1 MKCSCGR
8 SGQSWTLLSAA
19 SSVMQR
25 TEVTVVV
32 VLRYCSQV
40 SSPEY
45 TVLYSLIP
53 VWWQLVVVTLWQSEQ
68 AGRLVLV
75 HNTSQIV
82 RSKKQRSC
90 DNPLTL
96 PEVGPVLPVRHLHI
110 LRAFH
115 LLLLLLLLSLPH
127 SKLWTSFLQDLGC
140 CYRSV

>member
-1 MKCSCGR
+1 
-8 SGQSWTLLSAA
+8 
-19 SSVMQR
+19 MQR

-75 HNTSQIV
+75 HNTSQIGRNSALV
-82 RSKKQRSC
+82 
-90 DNPLTL
+90 TI
-96 PEVGPVLPVRHLHI
+96 H
-110 LRAFH
+110 
-115 LLLLLLLLSLPH
+115 
-127 SKLWTSFLQDLGC
+127 
-140 CYRSV
+140 